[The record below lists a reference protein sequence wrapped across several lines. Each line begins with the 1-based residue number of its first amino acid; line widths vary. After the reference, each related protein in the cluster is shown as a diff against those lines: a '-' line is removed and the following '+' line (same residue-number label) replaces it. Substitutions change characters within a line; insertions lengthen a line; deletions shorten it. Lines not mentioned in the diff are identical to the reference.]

1 VNAEAIS
8 RADSEVLRRLGWA
21 WVGFCLAVALHVTD
35 EAATGF
41 LSVYNPTVL
50 AVRPPGWGFPPT
62 FEFRGWLTGLILAVL
77 LGMALSPFFF
87 RGRVWVRP
95 VAYFLAVVVGIFNAL
110 GHITG
115 TILGHTVSTVRFA
128 RPMPGFYSSPIL
140 LAAAVYLLFR
150 LGKSGSATVREI

>member
-1 VNAEAIS
+1 VNATAIS
-8 RADSEVLRRLGWA
+8 RPDSSALRRLGWA

-41 LSVYNPTVL
+41 LSVYNPTVRAL
-50 AVRPPGWGFPPT
+50 RLQGWGFLPT

-77 LGMALSPFFF
+77 FGLALSPLFFQGY
-87 RGRVWVRP
+87 RGVRP
-95 VAYFLAVVVGIFNAL
+95 VGYCLAVVVGIVNAL

-140 LAAAVYLLFR
+140 LAAAGYLLFR
-150 LGKSGSATVREI
+150 LGKSGPAAAGKV